1 MGTEKSAR
9 RIALIGFHLESNAFA
24 PPTTPEDFRHLCY
37 LEGETLAME
46 ARKATPSC
54 PLEFP
59 GFFREMDRLSPG
71 WEPVPIFCAAAE
83 PGGPIEQEFFDACL
97 AKIEG
102 MLRQAAQSTPSIS
115 VTMAR

>member
-1 MGTEKSAR
+1 MGTENSAR

-24 PPTTPEDFRHLCY
+24 PPTTPEDFRRLCY
-37 LEGETLAME
+37 LEGEALAIE
-46 ARKATPSC
+46 ARKAAPSC

-83 PGGPIEQEFFDACL
+83 PGGPIEQ
-97 AKIEG
+97 
-102 MLRQAAQSTPSIS
+102 
-115 VTMAR
+115 